1 MEPKLS
7 SHNIVTI
14 PHNDELIRIR
24 MSKIAFF
31 FFFFFFYFEDTLLV
45 YTSTDCNFK
54 NTLRKIRLNINY
66 RNNKCM
72 FGISDVK

>member
-1 MEPKLS
+1 
-7 SHNIVTI
+7 
-14 PHNDELIRIR
+14 
-24 MSKIAFF
+24 MSKIA

>member
-24 MSKIAFF
+24 MSKIAFSF
-31 FFFFFFYFEDTLLV
+31 FFILKTHYLQ
-45 YTSTDCNFK
+45 N
-54 NTLRKIRLNINY
+54 KIKKTCIY
-66 RNNKCM
+66 
-72 FGISDVK
+72 

>member
-31 FFFFFFYFEDTLLV
+31 VVGRSMTAKALLP
-45 YTSTDCNFK
+45 S
-54 NTLRKIRLNINY
+54 RIRRIQMCSLV
-66 RNNKCM
+66 RLLEMCDFTHL
-72 FGISDVK
+72 FGII